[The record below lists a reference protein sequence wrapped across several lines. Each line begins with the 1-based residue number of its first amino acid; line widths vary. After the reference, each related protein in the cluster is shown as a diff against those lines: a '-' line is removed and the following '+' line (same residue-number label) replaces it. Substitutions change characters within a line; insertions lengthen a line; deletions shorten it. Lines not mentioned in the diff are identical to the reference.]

1 MNWIHLGVFLCL
13 GINWSLAYSGKYP
26 YQEVLS
32 KSLLFYEA
40 QRSGPL
46 PANNR
51 VDWRG
56 DSGLNDAVVGGYYD
70 AGDFV
75 KFGFPMASMT
85 TILAWGG
92 ISFYGGYEN
101 ANQLEWL
108 DDCLKWSMDY
118 FIAAHSSDNE
128 LVGQIGDGYK
138 DHAYWGRPEEMTMER
153 PAFSITADA
162 PGSDLAG
169 ETAAALAAGS
179 LYFRMRG
186 DSDYADNCLAHA
198 RALFNFADQY
208 RGKYSDSI
216 TQAADFYN
224 SWSGYHDELVW
235 AAAWLAKSTNES
247 EYKDKAEEF
256 YNQFGD
262 VQSAPDDFSWDD
274 KTAGVHLLL
283 WEITANENYKK
294 NVQTFLDFLQSSPT
308 TPGGL
313 IWLAGSEWGGL
324 RYAGNMAHFALQAAN
339 LDIDVE
345 ASINFAETQV
355 NYILGD
361 NGRSYVGGWGENPP
375 QRPHHRSASCPDLPA
390 PCDWDEYN
398 NPGPNY
404 QVLNGALVGG
414 PDKNDEYED
423 DRANYQQNMVGTD
436 YNAGFQSA
444 LAGMIKLINQ

>member
-1 MNWIHLGVFLCL
+1 MNWIHPGLFLCL
-13 GINWSLAYSGKYP
+13 GINCSLAHLGTYP
-26 YQEVLS
+26 YQEVLN

-51 VDWRG
+51 VPWRG

-92 ISFYGGYEN
+92 ISFYDGYEK

-138 DHAYWGRPEEMTMER
+138 DHEYWGRPEEMTMER
-153 PAFSITADA
+153 PAFSITEDA

-186 DSDYADNCLAHA
+186 ASDYADKCLAHA
-198 RALFNFADQY
+198 RALLKFADLY

-235 AAAWLAKSTNES
+235 AAAWLAKATNES
-247 EYKDKAEEF
+247 EYKDKAEEY
-256 YNQFGD
+256 YNQFDD
-262 VQSAPDDFSWDD
+262 VQSVPDDFSWDD

-283 WEITANENYKK
+283 WEITAKENYKE
-294 NVQTFLDFLQSSPT
+294 NVQAFLDFLQSSPT

-324 RYAGNMAHFALQAAN
+324 RYAGNLAHFALQAAN

-345 ASINFAETQV
+345 ASKSFAETQV

-375 QRPHHRSASCPDLPA
+375 QRPHHRSSSCPDLPA

-414 PDKNDEYED
+414 PDQNDEYED
-423 DRANYQQNMVGTD
+423 ERTNYQQSMVGTD

-444 LAGMIKLINQ
+444 LAGMIQLIN